1 MQKMFALIEKA
12 IAPFPKAAMFALREK
27 GYDSLFEQLVACI
40 LSIRTRDE
48 TSLPLAIKLFEKART
63 PKEMLLF
70 SFEELADFLYGATFP
85 GQKAAAILALS
96 QAALE
101 NKGQLPETEQF
112 LLGIKG
118 LGPKCVHLAMGIALG
133 TPAISVDVHVHR
145 VVNRWGLVQSK
156 TPEATMAALEQ
167 IIPGQDW
174 IDVNRLLM
182 PFGKNI
188 CVGVKPFCSR
198 CPVYEWCK
206 RIGVTSH
213 R

>member
-1 MQKMFALIEKA
+1 MFAAIEKA
-12 IAPFPKAAMFALREK
+12 ISPFPKAAMFALRDQ
-27 GYDSLFEQLVACI
+27 GFDTLFEQLVACI

-48 TSLPLAIKLFEKART
+48 TSLPLALKLFKQART
-63 PKEMLLF
+63 PEEMLAF
-70 SFEELADFLYGATFP
+70 TFEELADFLDGATFP
-85 GQKAAAILALS
+85 GQKAATILTLA
-96 QAALE
+96 QAAADHG
-101 NKGQLPETEQF
+101 GQLPKDEES
-112 LLGIKG
+112 LLALKG

-145 VVNRWGLVQSK
+145 VVNRWGLVQIKS
-156 TPEATMAALEQ
+156 PEGTMRALEK
-167 IIPGQDW
+167 IVPEKDW

-198 CPVYEWCK
+198 CPVYDWCA
-206 RIGVTSH
+206 RVGVTES